1 MNNRRT
7 DDQLRELV
15 KKIRKEKS
23 LTQLALAKKMGYSS
37 ASRVSE
43 FETGT
48 TKGVAEFIRDFCKA
62 LGLDE
67 RNILF
72 YEDGDSVTEVI
83 VHNKYSFRYKVP
95 SIKLSIIIAILLLF
109 SMIFHIISTLIINDI
124 LKMLNILV
132 FAIILVCSIVLFIVQ
147 WTTNENYVEV
157 EVEDRSNLSYTYG
170 GKQKRPFF
178 QFCIHQI
185 VLLIGLSL
193 TFVLVCIKSTDV
205 SIVILYSLILLLEI
219 ITIFFSYN
227 VYKKESTKQ
236 GFIIYIFELFD
247 LLLEV
252 AFSTIISLAL
262 QQTEIN
268 SITYICLAFNEMML
282 LYFIFRML
290 DCNSYL
296 KERKIISGNR
306 KM

>member
-1 MNNRRT
+1 
-7 DDQLRELV
+7 
-15 KKIRKEKS
+15 
-23 LTQLALAKKMGYSS
+23 MGYSS

-48 TKGVAEFIRDFCKA
+48 TKGVTEFIHDFCKA

-95 SIKLSIIIAILLLF
+95 SIKISKIIAILLLF
-109 SMIFHIISTLIINDI
+109 SMIFHIISTLTINDI

-157 EVEDRSNLSYTYG
+157 EVEDRSNVSYIYG

-178 QFCIHQI
+178 
-185 VLLIGLSL
+185 
-193 TFVLVCIKSTDV
+193 
-205 SIVILYSLILLLEI
+205 
-219 ITIFFSYN
+219 
-227 VYKKESTKQ
+227 
-236 GFIIYIFELFD
+236 
-247 LLLEV
+247 
-252 AFSTIISLAL
+252 
-262 QQTEIN
+262 
-268 SITYICLAFNEMML
+268 
-282 LYFIFRML
+282 
-290 DCNSYL
+290 
-296 KERKIISGNR
+296 
-306 KM
+306 